1 MNYLNTGFTVLLFW
15 HYLQKSRIGSWFHA
29 TSINRR
35 SVLGAAPVAIR
46 QGLRRFQDP
55 AARRFKRISM
65 TILRDRYVMLLAVL
79 LALTLGAFFLGIL
92 PYPVGILVFG
102 VLLMMRVRSL
112 RGSGKN
118 RGSKQ

>member
-1 MNYLNTGFTVLLFW
+1 
-15 HYLQKSRIGSWFHA
+15 
-29 TSINRR
+29 
-35 SVLGAAPVAIR
+35 
-46 QGLRRFQDP
+46 
-55 AARRFKRISM
+55 M